1 MRHIII
7 LCLIL
12 ASPALAGEYGSRALS
27 GWFNV
32 ATPDG
37 WQGRRYMDG
46 SMIIAEEFDV
56 NGDGRIDVWRFY
68 RRGILTSEERDTNGD
83 GRVDLVSRYDP
94 DTGLVTAV
102 LRDTNK
108 RGVNDIEIERTGNRR
123 WVIYEDRNL
132 DGTTARIV
140 YVNAPADLFERHA
153 IDPATTVDISSAVP
167 RTYWHEMWSDDGYTG
182 SITDYFRY
190 NNRGFLSHYGQWN
203 GRRIVWNRCPPDFV
217 PRPVTPTIAQD
228 RFAPPAVAV
237 QPTQPL
243 LPAPGPV
250 GQAGPV
256 RDPFD
261 LSAGTADV
269 DPYYGL
275 ADRPAQPQQ
284 PIDGGTAMQPAPGED
299 PFFAPAA
306 PGPMPSQPAYIPGT
320 VSTEGSAARAIP
332 ARMRPPGQSRSR

>member
-1 MRHIII
+1 MRHILTLSLA
-7 LCLIL
+7 LCLL

-46 SMIIAEEFDV
+46 SMIIAEEFDA

-102 LRDTNK
+102 LRDTNR
-108 RGVNDIEIERTGNRR
+108 RGVNDVEIERTGNRR

-132 DGTTARIV
+132 DGTTDRIV
-140 YVNAPADLFERHA
+140 YVNGPPDLFERHA
-153 IDPATTVDISSAVP
+153 IDPATTVDISSAIP

-190 NNRGFLSHYGQWN
+190 NNRGILTHYGQWN

-217 PRPVTPTIAQD
+217 PRPVTPTIAPD

-237 QPTQPL
+237 QPVQPVA
-243 LPAPGPV
+243 PAPAPAGP
-250 GQAGPV
+250 AGPV

-261 LSAGTADV
+261 LSAGTMDA
-269 DPYYGL
+269 DPYAGL
-275 ADRPAQPQQ
+275 TAQPAAPQ
-284 PIDGGTAMQPAPGED
+284 PIDQAVLD
-299 PFFAPAA
+299 PFPGPAA
-306 PGPMPSQPAYIPGT
+306 PAPMPSQPAYIPGT